1 MGVDVNKS
9 RRDETSR
16 RIELFS
22 GGNTVADLD
31 DPAIDHADVS
41 DVGGPARPVDH
52 RSAPDAEV
60 KHRRPAS

>member
-1 MGVDVNKS
+1 VGVDVNES
-9 RRDETSR
+9 RHDEASR
-16 RIELFS
+16 RIEFLM
-22 GGNTVADLD
+22 GGNPVADLD
-31 DPAIDHADVS
+31 DPAIENADVS